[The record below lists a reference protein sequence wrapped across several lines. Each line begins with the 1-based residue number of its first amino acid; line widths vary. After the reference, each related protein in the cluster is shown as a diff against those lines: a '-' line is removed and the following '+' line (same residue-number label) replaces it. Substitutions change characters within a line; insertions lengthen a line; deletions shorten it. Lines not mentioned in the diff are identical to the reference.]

1 MSNQKK
7 KIALSVLS
15 VLVVLAM
22 VLGTTFAWFTDVETA
37 DLNFKAGVLNI
48 TVTDPTNPES
58 AELTFDNLRPLT
70 LEQFDAELTDE
81 IKNLNTEG
89 FAPEPVYFRA
99 VKIANEG
106 TLPAKLQLS
115 LTAVTP
121 NDTVKNILRTD
132 DGHVEQVADPATV
145 ACTNK
150 LAEVIKVFLYELDD
164 ETGKWTRVEGVNLN
178 TVTAGDD
185 ATSYEPAAML
195 GAGEDR
201 TYVIGG
207 YLPETV
213 GNDYQAKHFHGAL
226 WVGAGQLDEG
236 APIGKPDGSGDPD
249 PDPQDM
255 TIKVIFN
262 DKATGTKVDETTLTV
277 KDNQFPYTVT
287 TAMVAAP
294 TGYHYDPAEQ
304 SRVSTLTEGVASD
317 VTFTVTEDADPDPQ
331 DVTIKVIFNDKETG
345 TKVDETTLTVKD
357 NQFPYTVTTAMV
369 AAPTG
374 YHYDPAEQSQVSTLT
389 EGVASDVVF
398 TVTQDSTVDPDQ
410 DYNYTVTVQYKEG
423 DTVRKE
429 QTLNLTEKG
438 NVTSY
443 TVNADMSWVT
453 VRNNNYTSS
462 GKDYDYE
469 LASGESSSKV
479 VTLNPEDGTTSPE
492 PVIFKIKTG
501 LYASGTGSVD
511 DPYMVSNAIE
521 FDNIRYAVNKN
532 FKLANSISLAGGNT
546 RGYFDTIGL
555 GESADVPFTGTLDG
569 DGNTVSDIKID
580 YGTEYN
586 NVGIFA
592 ENAGTVKNITLK
604 TNTATDADGVCGGN
618 TVGILAG
625 TNSGLVSNV
634 HVSGASSGIGSGS
647 GELSKVGL
655 LVGVNA
661 DSGTIEY
668 SSATNGSVTGY
679 SYVGGLVGQNYGAIK
694 ESYSTADVNDLVT
707 AYTLANTDKYFM
719 FIGGFVGG
727 NAGTIENSYAVPEA
741 AIKGNGGIGAF
752 AGLNTSNGIIKNC
765 YTNASGKITY
775 NDWNNYGYITL
786 GVGKN
791 SATVTNFYYVGSTAT
806 SAGTIMTESA
816 LKSATSLTGF
826 STSVWNFGTSSQYP
840 DLINNPR

>member
-70 LEQFDAELTDE
+70 LAQFDAELTDE
-81 IKNLNTEG
+81 IKNFNTEG

-132 DGHVEQVADPATV
+132 DGHVEQVANPATV

-164 ETGKWTRVEGVNLN
+164 ETNKWTRVEGVNLN
-178 TVTAGDD
+178 TVTAGTD
-185 ATSYEPAAML
+185 ATSYEPDAML
-195 GAGEDR
+195 GAGEER

-236 APIGKPDGSGDPD
+236 APIGKPDGSSDPDPD

-262 DKATGTKVDETTLTV
+262 DKETGEKVGESSVTA
-277 KDNQFPYTVT
+277 KDDAFPYTVT
-287 TAMVAAP
+287 TEMVAAP
-294 TGYHYDPAEQ
+294 
-304 SRVSTLTEGVASD
+304 S
-317 VTFTVTEDADPDPQ
+317 
-331 DVTIKVIFNDKETG
+331 
-345 TKVDETTLTVKD
+345 
-357 NQFPYTVTTAMV
+357 
-369 AAPTG
+369 G

-398 TVTQDSTVDPDQ
+398 TVTEDSTVDPDQ
-410 DYNYTVTVQYKEG
+410 DYDYTVTVQYKEG

-453 VRNNNYTSS
+453 VRNNRYTST
-462 GKDYDYE
+462 GLDYDYE
-469 LASGESSSKV
+469 LAPGESSSKV

-501 LYASGTGSVD
+501 LYTSGTGSLD

-532 FKLANSISLAGGNT
+532 FKLANDISLAGGNN

-555 GESADVPFTGTLDG
+555 GESVDVPFTGTLDG

-580 YGTEYN
+580 YGTGYSN
-586 NVGIFA
+586 IGIFA

-604 TNTATDADGVCGGN
+604 TNTATDEDGVCGGN

-634 HVSGASSGIGSGS
+634 HVSGASSGISDASGV
-647 GELSKVGL
+647 LSKVGL
-655 LVGVNA
+655 LVGVNTE
-661 DSGTIEY
+661 SGTIEY

-679 SYVGGLVGQNYGAIK
+679 SYVGGLVGQNYGSIK

-707 AYTLANTDKYFM
+707 NYTLAYTDKYFM

-727 NAGTIENSYAVPEA
+727 NAGTIENSYAVPA
-741 AIKGNGGIGAF
+741 TAIRGNGGIGAF
-752 AGLNTSNGIIKNC
+752 AGLNTSNGIIRNC

-775 NDWNNYGYITL
+775 NDWNSYGYITL

-806 SAGTIMTESA
+806 SAGTMMTETQ
-816 LKSATSLTGF
+816 LKTGTSLTGF
-826 STSVWNFGTSSQYP
+826 DTSVWSFVDGQYP